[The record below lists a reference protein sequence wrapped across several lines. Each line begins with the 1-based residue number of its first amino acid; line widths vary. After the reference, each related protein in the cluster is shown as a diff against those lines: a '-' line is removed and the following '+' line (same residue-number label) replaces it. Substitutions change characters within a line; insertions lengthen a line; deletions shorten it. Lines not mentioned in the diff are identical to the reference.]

1 MHPLC
6 VLHFLTI
13 SKCIS
18 YILSTF
24 ISASLSDGETGEND
38 EGDASTTSLSGRYWQ
53 YFPVNNNYNCFL
65 YSASQ

>member
-1 MHPLC
+1 MHQLY
-6 VLHFLTI
+6 VLLLSYDI

-38 EGDASTTSLSGRYWQ
+38 EGDTSTASLSGRYW
-53 YFPVNNNYNCFL
+53 
-65 YSASQ
+65 